1 MATSTGSGLSLR
13 TESLTSLHWT
23 GVVLAVVT
31 GVLHLVLAAL
41 FLPEPLGWAFLVAT
55 VGFFAGAAGVLVD
68 YRRRLLYLLGIP
80 FTAGQIV
87 LWYVQNAQNASFPSP
102 LGIGDK
108 VVQVLLI
115 VVLVLLYRQEA

>member
-13 TESLTSLHWT
+13 TESLTSLHWV

-31 GVLHLVLAAL
+31 GVLHLVLGVS
-41 FLPEPLGWAFLVAT
+41 FITSPLGWSFIVAAI
-55 VGFFAGAAGVLVD
+55 GFFAGAAGVLVD

-87 LWYVQNAQNASFPSP
+87 AWYVVNAPDFSP